1 MQETVKIEKSEKVEK
16 TEKRKDHRGRVL
28 HTGESQRPDGSYQFR
43 WSEGGQR
50 RTRYAPTLEELR
62 KKEEEITRQRL
73 LGRLTAGGSATIG
86 QLVERHMLLRPNLRE
101 RTRRSYRNTIAH
113 LQADEL
119 WNRKA
124 KDVTVGDC
132 KLYFTRLQQ
141 GGLSYDSIRNDHS
154 LLSSVFKNAVEEGC
168 AGWNPFSFRLSF
180 LQREP
185 KKEREALTMEQQTAL
200 LDFMET
206 DSYCR
211 RYRDLFV
218 ILLHTGLRAGEC
230 AGLTVEDIHLH
241 SGYLQVDHQV
251 YYSPEQGGMVWA
263 PPKTEKSCRKI
274 PLTAPA
280 VEALQRR
287 ISVARGF
294 GRCEVIGHRRYFL
307 FPCLNGTRPLHG
319 VDFDRIF
326 LNVHRRYKQSGALP
340 IAALTPH
347 ILRHTFCTGL
357 VRRGL
362 DVKSVQYPMGHA
374 SAGATLDV
382 YSHVHYTDVK
392 ETLMDLAS

>member
-62 KKEEEITRQRL
+62 NKEEEITRQRL

-154 LLSSVFKNAVEEGC
+154 LLSSAFKNAVEEGC

-251 YYSPEQGGMVWA
+251 YYSPGGMVWA

-326 LNVHRRYKQSGALP
+326 RNVHRRYKQSGALP

-362 DVKSVQYPMGHA
+362 DVKSVQYLMGHA
-374 SAGATLDV
+374 SAGVTLDV

-392 ETLMDLAS
+392 EKLLDRAS

>member
-1 MQETVKIEKSEKVEK
+1 MQEVQK
-16 TEKRKDHRGRVL
+16 TEKRKDTRGRVL
-28 HTGESQRPDGSYQFR
+28 RTGESQRPDGSYQFR
-43 WSEGGQR
+43 WSEGGER
-50 RTRYAPTLEELR
+50 RTRYAPTLEALR
-62 KKEEEITRQRL
+62 QKEDEIARQRL
-73 LGRLTAGGSATIG
+73 LGRLSTGGSATVG

-113 LQADEL
+113 LQPDAL
-119 WNRKA
+119 WSRKA

-141 GGLSYDSIRNDHS
+141 GGLSYESIRNDHS
-154 LLSSVFKNAVEEGC
+154 FLSSVFKNAVEEGT
-168 AGWNPFSFRLSF
+168 AGWNPFSFRLGF

-185 KKEREALTMEQQTAL
+185 KKEREALTPQQQAALLEFMEQDT
-200 LDFMET
+200 
-206 DSYCR
+206 YCR
-211 RYRDLFV
+211 RYRDLFL

-280 VEALQRR
+280 AEALQRR
-287 ISVARGF
+287 ILVARPF
-294 GRCEVIGHRRYFL
+294 GRCQGIGQRRHVL
-307 FPCLNGTRPLHG
+307 FPCLNGSRPLHG

-326 LNVHRRYKQSGALP
+326 RNVHRRYAQSGGIP

-362 DVKSVQYPMGHA
+362 DVKSVQYLMGHA
-374 SAGATLDV
+374 SAGVTLDV
-382 YSHVHYTDVK
+382 YSHVNYTDVK
-392 ETLMDLAS
+392 EKMLDLAS